1 MKSILSITVSATFA
15 IAAAVNPLEPS
26 QAAVLGRDNTFL
38 NAPPLTNTVSDRL
51 ANQLQAAIDRSL
63 DDIPG
68 ASVAIVSPEKAWY
81 GSSGIA
87 NLATGT
93 PLELGDRFQIGSI
106 TKMFVATTV
115 LQLVEEGKLSL
126 EDTLVDWLPLEVV
139 ANIPN
144 YENITIRQLLNH
156 TSGVSDYTDP
166 LFLQAQSNP
175 ALFLRDWSPQEL
187 VSFISGQQ
195 PYFAPGESW
204 RYSNTNYILL
214 GLVVEAATNT
224 NIASEIRSRILE
236 PLELNDTFFAEEEA
250 ISGGYVS
257 GYWDFDGDG
266 ILDDV
271 TGANMSWAWATGAM
285 VSNTPDLTLFIAGL
299 LGGKL
304 LEPESLEE
312 MLTLI
317 EAVDSDNYDGYGLG
331 IGSLEGPGI
340 LWYGQRGLTLGYR
353 SNVFYSP
360 IEDIIYV
367 ELTNSRDLDNIS
379 APIFA
384 AYRSAQEPVASTP
397 EPGNL
402 IGLVAIAVCGL
413 WWKKSCR

>member
-1 MKSILSITVSATFA
+1 
-15 IAAAVNPLEPS
+15 
-26 QAAVLGRDNTFL
+26 
-38 NAPPLTNTVSDRL
+38 
-51 ANQLQAAIDRSL
+51 
-63 DDIPG
+63 
-68 ASVAIVSPEKAWY
+68 
-81 GSSGIA
+81 
-87 NLATGT
+87 
-93 PLELGDRFQIGSI
+93 
-106 TKMFVATTV
+106 
-115 LQLVEEGKLSL
+115 
-126 EDTLVDWLPLEVV
+126 
-139 ANIPN
+139 
-144 YENITIRQLLNH
+144 
-156 TSGVSDYTDP
+156 
-166 LFLQAQSNP
+166 
-175 ALFLRDWSPQEL
+175 
-187 VSFISGQQ
+187 
-195 PYFAPGESW
+195 
-204 RYSNTNYILL
+204 
-214 GLVVEAATNT
+214 
-224 NIASEIRSRILE
+224 
-236 PLELNDTFFAEEEA
+236 
-250 ISGGYVS
+250 
-257 GYWDFDGDG
+257 
-266 ILDDV
+266 
-271 TGANMSWAWATGAM
+271 MSWAWATGAM

-413 WWKKSCR
+413 WWKKAVGKEIIG